1 MIDNDIESGVAF
13 PAHHKMFRAEGDFKI
28 ILTTPF
34 EQLHEAW
41 PDVFNAPICPPAP
54 IPRIDSFEAAVRG
67 KYPEVKPTPATKP

>member
-13 PAHHKMFRAEGDFKI
+13 PAQHKMFRAEGDFKI

-41 PDVFNAPICPPAP
+41 PGIFNAPIVRPASFPP
-54 IPRIDSFEAAVRG
+54 IDSFEAAVRE
-67 KYPEVKPTPATKP
+67 KYPETKSFNA